1 MTKMREMSLQEEKKD
16 LKSLKM
22 AVNKLLFPWSIVIT
36 EGDDKHDNKLKKK
49 KNENKQNNI
58 IKQS

>member
-49 KNENKQNNI
+49 KMKTNKI
-58 IKQS
+58 I